1 MEKVRNTKRV
11 QVMRLSP
18 VALLS
23 QEAEVH
29 RTHCGDGSLVWRRWG
44 SGPPLVLLHG
54 GSGSWMHWVKTIPA
68 LREDY
73 SVWVVDLPGLGD
85 SAMPPDPHTPATCAA
100 VVAEGFR
107 QLFTAGPPVTMICFS
122 FGCHVGTL
130 VAAELNDH
138 LSSLFII
145 GSAALGLGRA
155 ESISLPKERSGM
167 DEDARLAVHRDVLAN
182 LMFASAENIDDTAV
196 EVQVHN
202 IANARFRSRE
212 FADTADVRDGL
223 ARISVPVKSIWGS
236 RDVVAHPDIESCLD
250 ALRLHHPEL
259 QYRII
264 EDAGH
269 WVMYEAAD
277 EFNGALRELLS
288 T

>member
-1 MEKVRNTKRV
+1 
-11 QVMRLSP
+11 
-18 VALLS
+18 
-23 QEAEVH
+23 
-29 RTHCGDGSLVWRRWG
+29 
-44 SGPPLVLLHG
+44 
-54 GSGSWMHWVKTIPA
+54 
-68 LREDY
+68 
-73 SVWVVDLPGLGD
+73 
-85 SAMPPDPHTPATCAA
+85 
-100 VVAEGFR
+100 
-107 QLFTAGPPVTMICFS
+107 
-122 FGCHVGTL
+122 
-130 VAAELNDH
+130 
-138 LSSLFII
+138 
-145 GSAALGLGRA
+145 
-155 ESISLPKERSGM
+155 M